1 MYLSIY
7 VLLSEWLGLFI
18 SGFFNQLP
26 CVLERIYVCRGFCVS
41 TEVRIRVHVCMRMRI
56 RMRIRMRMLF
66 SLKLETNSKRGGGC

>member
-41 TEVRIRVHVCMRMRI
+41 TEVRIRVHVCMRMR
-56 RMRIRMRMLF
+56 MRIRMRMLF